1 MMRIGMAVLLA
12 WMMLT
17 AAHAEDMYDTIDRL
31 WAEAEQQSRPVVEDG
46 DKRDVIVRHFVK
58 KLAKFDDRGLGDVR
72 LFAEGDAQKIKQD
85 KQAELQGLVQDLQA
99 LLNTYQHKVRPILL
113 NNLKFKRKDS
123 VAQLNKADLSTLV
136 FPTKYNHKTR
146 KPIAG
151 IFAYKQNISDSWFDK
166 HMVDAG
172 LFNNFP
178 ELKHEAW
185 VQDVLDMDR
194 ELAAFWRIHKSYQ
207 DGMKFTRPKTLAEK
221 QSQVQVDHR
230 VVLSAVHDWPAYKRE
245 KVVRKFIRQ
254 LQKVKKLKGVPD
266 IKQALQPLQRLFEET
281 VKPILVDNVNM
292 QRKDIGARANKG
304 DLIGLFY
311 DAHIKGRVGKPLQ
324 KLLQPYLDEKIVSE
338 HDAWVTQALGMENT
352 LFKLRQEHI
361 AYLKNE
367 SELMW

>member
-1 MMRIGMAVLLA
+1 
-12 WMMLT
+12 
-17 AAHAEDMYDTIDRL
+17 
-31 WAEAEQQSRPVVEDG
+31 
-46 DKRDVIVRHFVK
+46 
-58 KLAKFDDRGLGDVR
+58 
-72 LFAEGDAQKIKQD
+72 
-85 KQAELQGLVQDLQA
+85 

-324 KLLQPYLDEKIVSE
+324 KLLQPYLDEQIISKD
-338 HDAWVTQALGMENT
+338 DAWVAQALGMENT